1 MPTTAD
7 SVAVADTLGTVEM
20 PAVGQ
25 GAITRKNAGVLGGLG
40 PFGRLSPRTLAMIA
54 AAALIAVVAAATL
67 WSRAPDYRVLYSNVA
82 DSDGGAII
90 AALQQMNVPYRFAD
104 GGSAI
109 MVPEANV
116 HEARLKLAAQGLPKG
131 GLAGFELMENQKF
144 GTSQFAEQVN
154 YQRALEGE
162 LARTI
167 QAMQEVQSARVH
179 LALSKP
185 SVFVREQVKP
195 SASVLLKLYPG
206 RMLDRSQVQAIGHLL
221 SSSVPNLPL
230 ANVTVVDQSGRLLSS
245 SFQDNA
251 SGLDPTQ
258 LNYVRDIEQGYIKR
272 IEAILGPVVGED
284 NVRAQVTADV
294 DLDNTE
300 QMAETYR
307 PNQDPANG
315 VVRSTHTSE
324 STQNKAGAQG
334 GVPGALS
341 NQPPTAP
348 RMLPTAPAPASQQAA
363 AGQNGQ
369 NGQNGP
375 NAQNGQQQGAA
386 TGQAATNNVESSAR
400 DTTVNYEVDKTV
412 RRTRAA
418 VGTVRRLS
426 VAVVVNYRVDGKTW
440 KPLSDADMVK
450 LNALVKDAVGYD
462 AKRGDS
468 VNVVNSQFSG
478 TLPTSKDDLPL
489 WKQPEMIHYAIQAAK
504 YGALAIGFLILVFA
518 VIRPLIRSMNKKE
531 ELATATFVGRE
542 GDDPNAPIITGAA
555 APAGPE
561 LEGPSASAADGNA
574 VPEELPQLKQ
584 NHEFEQKL
592 ETMRRIAQQN
602 PRAVAAVIKQWVSIE

>member
-185 SVFVREQVKP
+185 SVFVREQAKP

-206 RMLDRSQVQAIGHLL
+206 RMLDRSQVQAIGHLV

-334 GVPGALS
+334 RRAGRAV
-341 NQPPTAP
+341 QP
-348 RMLPTAPAPASQQAA
+348 A
-363 AGQNGQ
+363 AGRAAHAADRAGAGFAAGRRRAERPECAERSAAGRCRHRPDCDQQRRVQRTRHHHQLRSRQDRAPHPRRGGHRAPPVGGRGGQ
-369 NGQNGP
+369 LPRRRQDVETAVGCRH
-375 NAQNGQQQGAA
+375 
-386 TGQAATNNVESSAR
+386 GQAQRAGQG
-400 DTTVNYEVDKTV
+400 
-412 RRTRAA
+412 RR
-418 VGTVRRLS
+418 GL
-426 VAVVVNYRVDGKTW
+426 
-440 KPLSDADMVK
+440 
-450 LNALVKDAVGYD
+450 
-462 AKRGDS
+462 
-468 VNVVNSQFSG
+468 
-478 TLPTSKDDLPL
+478 
-489 WKQPEMIHYAIQAAK
+489 
-504 YGALAIGFLILVFA
+504 
-518 VIRPLIRSMNKKE
+518 
-531 ELATATFVGRE
+531 
-542 GDDPNAPIITGAA
+542 
-555 APAGPE
+555 
-561 LEGPSASAADGNA
+561 
-574 VPEELPQLKQ
+574 
-584 NHEFEQKL
+584 
-592 ETMRRIAQQN
+592 
-602 PRAVAAVIKQWVSIE
+602 

>member
-7 SVAVADTLGTVEM
+7 SVAVADTLGTVDM

-25 GAITRKNAGVLGGLG
+25 GAKGRQNAGALAALG
-40 PFGRLSPRTLAMIA
+40 PLGRLSPRLLLMIGGAALVAVIA
-54 AAALIAVVAAATL
+54 AAML
-67 WSRAPDYRVLYSNVA
+67 WSRAPDYRVLYSNVT

-116 HEARLKLAAQGLPKG
+116 HEARLKLASQGLPKG
-131 GLAGFELMENQKF
+131 GQAGFELMENQKF

-185 SVFVREQVKP
+185 SVFVREQAKP

-206 RMLDRSQVQAIGHLL
+206 RMLDRSQVQSIGHLV

-230 ANVTVVDQSGRLLSS
+230 ANVTVVDQSGRLLSTA
-245 SFQDNA
+245 FQDNA

-258 LNYVRDIEQGYIKR
+258 LNYVREIEQGYIKR

-294 DLDNTE
+294 DLDSTE

-307 PNQDPANG
+307 PNQDPANAA
-315 VVRSTHTSE
+315 VRSTHTAE
-324 STQNKAGAQG
+324 STQNKADAQG

-348 RMLPTAPAPASQQAA
+348 RMLPTAPAPASASQPAA
-363 AGQNGQ
+363 T
-369 NGQNGP
+369 GP
-375 NAQNGQQQGAA
+375 NGQQQPVAA
-386 TGQAATNNVESSAR
+386 NTSGTATSGNTSSTR
-400 DTTVNYEVDKTV
+400 DTTTNYEVDKTV

-426 VAVVVNYRVDGKTW
+426 VAVVVNYRGDGKAW
-440 KPLSDADMVK
+440 KPLSEAEMAK
-450 LNALVKDAVGYD
+450 LNALVKDAVGFD

-489 WKQPEMIHYAIQAAK
+489 WKQPEMIQYGIQAAK

-518 VIRPLIRSMNKKE
+518 VIRPLIRQVNKKDAP
-531 ELATATFVGRE
+531 ATPTFVGRE
-542 GDDPNAPIITGAA
+542 GEDPNAPIITGAA
-555 APAGPE
+555 ASAGPE
-561 LEGPSASAADGNA
+561 LEGPAAAGA
-574 VPEELPQLKQ
+574 ESEELPDALPQLK
-584 NHEFEQKL
+584 NNDFEKKL
-592 ETMRRIAQQN
+592 ETMRRVAQSN
-602 PRAVAAVIKQWVSIE
+602 PRAVAAVIKQWVSNE

>member
-7 SVAVADTLGTVEM
+7 SVAVADTLGTVDM

-25 GAITRKNAGVLGGLG
+25 GAMTRQNAGGAGALGALG
-40 PFGRLSPRTLAMIA
+40 PLGRLSPRLLMTIGGAALVAVIA
-54 AAALIAVVAAATL
+54 AAML
-67 WSRAPDYRVLYSNVA
+67 WSRAPDYRVLYSNVS

-90 AALQQMNVPYRFAD
+90 AALQQMNVPYRFAE
-104 GGSAI
+104 GGTAI
-109 MVPEANV
+109 MVPEASV
-116 HEARLKLAAQGLPKG
+116 HEARLKLASQGLPKG
-131 GLAGFELMENQKF
+131 GQAGFELMENQKF

-179 LALSKP
+179 LAMTKP
-185 SVFVREQVKP
+185 SVFVREQAKP

-206 RMLDRSQVQAIGHLL
+206 RMIDRSQVQAIGHLV

-245 SFQDNA
+245 SFQDTA

-258 LNYVRDIEQGYIKR
+258 LSYVRDVEQGYIKR

-307 PNQDPANG
+307 PNQDPANAA
-315 VVRSTHTSE
+315 VRSTHTAE
-324 STQNKAGAQG
+324 ATQNKADAQG

-348 RMLPTAPAPASQQAA
+348 RMLPTAPAPASASQPAATGPNGQPQQAA
-363 AGQNGQ
+363 AANTSGT
-369 NGQNGP
+369 
-375 NAQNGQQQGAA
+375 A
-386 TGQAATNNVESSAR
+386 TSGNSSSTR
-400 DTTVNYEVDKTV
+400 DTTTNYEVDKTV

-426 VAVVVNYRVDGKTW
+426 VAVVVNYRGDGKTW
-440 KPLSDADMVK
+440 KPLSEAEMAN
-450 LNALVKDAVGYD
+450 LNALVKDAVGFD

-478 TLPTSKDDLPL
+478 TLPMAKDDLPL
-489 WKQPEMIHYAIQAAK
+489 WKQPEMIQYAIQAAK
-504 YGALAIGFLILVFA
+504 YLALAIGFLILVFA
-518 VIRPLIRSMNKKE
+518 VIRPAIRSMGKKDDA
-531 ELATATFVGRE
+531 ATPTFVGRE
-542 GDDPNAPIITGAA
+542 GEDPNAPIITGAA
-555 APAGPE
+555 ASAGPE
-561 LEGPSASAADGNA
+561 LEGPGAAGTDS
-574 VPEELPQLKQ
+574 EELPDALPQLK
-584 NHEFEQKL
+584 NNDFEKKL
-592 ETMRRIAQQN
+592 ETMRRVAQSN
-602 PRAVAAVIKQWVSIE
+602 PRAVAAVIKQWVSNE